1 MCGIWAVFGSDD
13 CLSAHL
19 ASAMKVAHRG
29 PDAFRIEN
37 VNGFTNCCLGFH
49 RLAIVDQLH
58 GMQPLRVIRFPFL
71 WLCYNGEI
79 YNHGV
84 VRAGVDRGRGVGGVD
99 RVFNCCGFF
108 QLRQQF
114 GFEHQTEVDGEVLL
128 HLYHRFGPHKMASL
142 LDGVFAFILL
152 DTASGTVCVGRDTF
166 GVRPLFRVLT
176 EDGFLGLC
184 SEAKGS

>member
-1 MCGIWAVFGSDD
+1 M
-13 CLSAHL
+13 
-19 ASAMKVAHRG
+19 
-29 PDAFRIEN
+29 
-37 VNGFTNCCLGFH
+37 
-49 RLAIVDQLH
+49 
-58 GMQPLRVIRFPFL
+58 
-71 WLCYNGEI
+71 
-79 YNHGV
+79 
-84 VRAGVDRGRGVGGVD
+84 D

-108 QLRQQF
+108 QLKQQF